1 MSVLLFLLWL
11 ILNANITLEIV
22 LLGVVLVALVLLA
35 MTRLTDYSF
44 KRECKLW
51 KKLPV
56 AIAYVFVLLWEI
68 LKANR
73 MVARIILNRK
83 IKVEQTVAYVD
94 IDLKTDFC
102 KMIMANSITLT
113 PGTITASVDGNTYTV
128 HCLSREMIDGIESST
143 FVRLLQKLEA

>member
-11 ILNANITLEIV
+11 ILNANVTWEIV
-22 LLGVVLVALVLLA
+22 ILGIVLVALVQAA

-44 KRECKLW
+44 KHELKMW
-51 KKLPV
+51 SKAPV
-56 AIAYVFVLLWEI
+56 AIAYVFVLIWEI
-68 LKANR
+68 LKANKT
-73 MVARIILNRK
+73 VARIILDRR

-113 PGTITASVDGNTYTV
+113 PGTITASVDGNTFTV
-128 HCLSREMIDGIESST
+128 HCLSREMIEGIESST
-143 FVRLLQKLEA
+143 FVRLLQRLEA